1 LGNFDPITFFNTPT
15 MLANFIPLF
24 DFKNG
29 AFIMIVVF
37 GLVIAGLVGAVW
49 LMMNQKPK
57 K

>member
-1 LGNFDPITFFNTPT
+1 